1 MYKILDCTLR
11 DGGYTNNWCF
21 GKDKITDY
29 LASILK
35 TETDFV
41 EVGFLTDENR
51 NENQTLFNDIYEIN
65 NYTEQSDKLSVM
77 VASGKYDVKKLPKF
91 ENTTIKNIRYIFKY
105 FEQKQALEEIK
116 IIKDKGYNVFVNP
129 TFINQYKKN
138 DLLNLINK
146 VNKILPDY
154 FTIVD
159 SMGVLNEGEF
169 LEFIKIANENLYHK
183 IGLGVHLHNNLNFA
197 NKNISS
203 LKKIKLKRNIV
214 LDATLSGIGRGAGNL
229 VLEEYVD
236 IDNNIKK
243 ILKNDIEKFSSI
255 DKKNYNIAAKNYCHP
270 FYATYLIKNNIEYKN
285 ATEIFNSIPKEFKTK
300 FNKEIIEKLVS
311 KVQK

>member
-11 DGGYTNNWCF
+11 DGGYTNNWYF
-21 GKDKITDY
+21 GKDKIIDY
-29 LASILK
+29 LTSILK
-35 TETDFV
+35 TEIDFV
-41 EVGFLTDENR
+41 EVGFLTNENR
-51 NENQTLFNDIYEIN
+51 DENQTLFNDIFEIN
-65 NYTEQSDKLSVM
+65 NYIESTDKLSIM
-77 VASGKYDVKKLPKF
+77 IACGKYDVKKLPKF

-105 FEQKQALEEIK
+105 FEQKKALEEIK
-116 IIKDKGYNVFVNP
+116 IIKDKGYSVFVNP

-146 VNKILPDY
+146 VNKVMPDY

-159 SMGVLNEGEF
+159 SMGVLKENEF
-169 LEFIKIANENLYHK
+169 LEFIKIANENLYHA
-183 IGLGVHLHNNLNFA
+183 IGLGIHLHNNLNFA
-197 NKNISS
+197 NKNIIS
-203 LKKIKLKRNIV
+203 LNKIKLKRKII

-236 IDNNIKK
+236 ISDDIKK
-243 ILKNDIEKFSSI
+243 ILKNDIENFSSI

-270 FYATYLIKNNIEYKN
+270 FYATYLIKNNIECKN
-285 ATEIFNSIPKEFKTK
+285 ATEIFNSIPKDFKTK

-311 KVQK
+311 KIQQ